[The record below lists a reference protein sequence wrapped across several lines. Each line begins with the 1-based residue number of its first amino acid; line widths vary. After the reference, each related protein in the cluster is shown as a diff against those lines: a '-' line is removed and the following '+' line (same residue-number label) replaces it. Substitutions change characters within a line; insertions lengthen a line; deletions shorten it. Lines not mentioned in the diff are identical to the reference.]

1 MYRFANP
8 ITFGDYPESMKVTM
22 AKRLPKY
29 TEAQSKLLKGSFDF
43 FSVNYYTS
51 NYAERAPSSNGV
63 NISYDTDREA
73 TLTSMRKNNYNPFFF
88 FFFAMQ

>member
-1 MYRFANP
+1 MNVYIIHNLYRFANP

-51 NYAERAPSSNGV
+51 NYAESAPSSNGV
-63 NISYDTDREA
+63 NVSYDIDREA
-73 TLTSMRKNNYNPFFF
+73 TLTSMRKN
-88 FFFAMQ
+88 